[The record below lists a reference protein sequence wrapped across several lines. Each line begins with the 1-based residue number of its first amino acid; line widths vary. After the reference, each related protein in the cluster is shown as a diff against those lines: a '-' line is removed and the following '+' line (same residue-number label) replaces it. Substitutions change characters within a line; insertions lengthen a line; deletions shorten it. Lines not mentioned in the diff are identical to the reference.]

1 MWRRLSAWEME
12 TGRPRHTVVCRGT
25 AGRGGRNLWAKTL
38 VWYGTYFTSAI
49 FVFLWYLNSS
59 FFWLKQADAFT
70 MSSPTADEENTP
82 VVTATAI
89 DTTLCE
95 RGILRSDLGNKPV
108 MVKCGHCNHTGM
120 TKTTSQMGAC
130 TFGSAFALLFLFFP
144 LVWLPFVLPKVS
156 SLRIPIICL
165 TRSSLTQFILIVYRI
180 DTTGV

>member
-1 MWRRLSAWEME
+1 
-12 TGRPRHTVVCRGT
+12 
-25 AGRGGRNLWAKTL
+25 
-38 VWYGTYFTSAI
+38 
-49 FVFLWYLNSS
+49 
-59 FFWLKQADAFT
+59 

-89 DTTLCE
+89 DATLCE

-156 SLRIPIICL
+156 SLRIPIISL

-180 DTTGV
+180 DKPVFSVKTPSITVRIVENFSVYAMRNVAKKFGGVLLNCGISRDIGLSH

>member
-1 MWRRLSAWEME
+1 M
-12 TGRPRHTVVCRGT
+12 
-25 AGRGGRNLWAKTL
+25 
-38 VWYGTYFTSAI
+38 VWYVLYFGDFCVFVVPKLVI
-49 FVFLWYLNSS
+49 FLAEEFLTQRS
-59 FFWLKQADAFT
+59 KPTPIT

-89 DTTLCE
+89 DATLCE